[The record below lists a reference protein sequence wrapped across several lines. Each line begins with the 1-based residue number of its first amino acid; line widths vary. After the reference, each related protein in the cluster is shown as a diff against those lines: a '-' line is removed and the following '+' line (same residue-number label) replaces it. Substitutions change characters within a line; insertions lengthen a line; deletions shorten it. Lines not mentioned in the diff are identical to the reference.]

1 MLHLG
6 LIIIGDL
13 KSLIRLATN
22 YLKIKM
28 IKYALFFIVFIF
40 SHSYGQNHYPIK
52 PNNSEIGKQL
62 YEANC
67 SACHGI
73 NLAGA
78 NNWKE
83 GVDSDGQRLAPPLN
97 GTGHTWHH
105 SDKLLQG
112 IIKNG
117 LGFYV
122 KDYKGKM
129 NGFSHVLNDEQI
141 DLVLAYVKS
150 YWKKDAYE
158 YQIKLENR

>member
-1 MLHLG
+1 MPLNILKFRVFKY
-6 LIIIGDL
+6 LII
-13 KSLIRLATN
+13 
-22 YLKIKM
+22 
-28 IKYALFFIVFIF
+28 FIFFIF
-40 SHSYGQNHYPIK
+40 SNSFASNHYPIK
-52 PNNSEIGKQL
+52 ANKNEIGKQL

-67 SACHGI
+67 SACHGV

-78 NNWKE
+78 DNWQE
-83 GVDSDGQRLAPPLN
+83 GVDSDGQRLPPPLN

-117 LGFYV
+117 IGFYV

-129 NGFSHVLNDEQI
+129 NGFGEVLNDQQI
-141 DLVLAYVKS
+141 DLVLGYIKS

-158 YQIKLENR
+158 HQIRLDNR

>member
-1 MLHLG
+1 MQTLKYILI
-6 LIIIGDL
+6 LIII
-13 KSLIRLATN
+13 SNNTFAN
-22 YLKIKM
+22 
-28 IKYALFFIVFIF
+28 
-40 SHSYGQNHYPIK
+40 NHYPIK
-52 PNNSEIGKQL
+52 ANKSEIGKQL

-67 SACHGI
+67 SACHDV
-73 NLAGA
+73 NLTGA
-78 NNWKE
+78 NNWQE
-83 GVDSDGQRLAPPLN
+83 DVDSDGQRLPPPLN

-117 LGFYV
+117 IGFYV

-158 YQIKLENR
+158 YPNKIGE

>member
-1 MLHLG
+1 VPLNILKFRVFKY
-6 LIIIGDL
+6 LIII
-13 KSLIRLATN
+13 
-22 YLKIKM
+22 
-28 IKYALFFIVFIF
+28 FFIF
-40 SHSYGQNHYPIK
+40 SNSFASNHYPIK
-52 PNNSEIGKQL
+52 ANKSEIGKQI

-78 NNWKE
+78 DNWQE
-83 GVDSDGQRLAPPLN
+83 GVDSDGQRLPPPLN

-117 LGFYV
+117 IGFYV

-129 NGFSHVLNDEQI
+129 NGFGEVLNDQQI
-141 DLVLAYVKS
+141 DLVLGYIKS
-150 YWKKDAYE
+150 YWKKDVYE
-158 YQIKLENR
+158 HQLRLD